1 MSSTSS
7 SDRPLPVR
15 IARRALG
22 FSVAWVFSAALY
34 LLLID
39 TRQLPELLVGAGAA
53 TLAATGCELAREQG
67 IVGEGMRLRWL
78 ARLHRPLLQ
87 LPSDV
92 VTVSVAA
99 VRQLF
104 ERRKT
109 VGTFRAVPFR
119 CLEDEKLE
127 SGRHALAEAFGSF
140 APNTIVVG
148 VDRDREMV
156 LAHQLK
162 RSGGRES
169 IDLLELG

>member
-1 MSSTSS
+1 MSTSS

-15 IARRALG
+15 IARRVLAW
-22 FSVAWVFSAALY
+22 STAWVFSAALY

-53 TLAATGCELAREQG
+53 TLAATGAELARQQG
-67 IVGEGMRLRWL
+67 IVGEGLRPRWL
-78 ARLHRPLLQ
+78 LRLHRPLLQ

-92 VTVSVAA
+92 MTVSAAA

-104 ERRKT
+104 ERRRS
-109 VGTFRAVPFR
+109 VGAFRAVPFR
-119 CLEDEKLE
+119 SIDDEKLD

-140 APNTIVVG
+140 APNTIIVG
-148 VDRDREMV
+148 VDGEREMI
-156 LAHQLK
+156 LGHQLK